1 MFAGLTQRVPIFTYL
16 REVRDELQKVTWPT
30 RKQTIQKTTLVVAV
44 SVAVGLYIGLLDY
57 LFTQLTALL
66 IK

>member
-1 MFAGLTQRVPIFTYL
+1 MFAGLTHRVPILTYF

-30 RKQTIQKTTLVVAV
+30 RKQTIQKTTLVVVV
-44 SVAVGLYIGLLDY
+44 SIVVGAYIGVLDH

-66 IK
+66 LQ

>member
-1 MFAGLTQRVPIFTYL
+1 MFAGLIQRVPIFSYL

-30 RKQTIQKTTLVVAV
+30 REQTIQKTTLVVIV
-44 SVAVGLYIGLLDY
+44 SIVVGVYIGLLDY

>member
-1 MFAGLTQRVPIFTYL
+1 MFAGLTQRVPILTYL

-44 SVAVGLYIGLLDY
+44 SVVVGLYIGLLDY
-57 LFTQLTALL
+57 LFTQLTGLL

>member
-1 MFAGLTQRVPIFTYL
+1 MFAGIAQNFQLVKYF

-30 RKQTIQKTTLVVAV
+30 REQTIQKTLLVIVV
-44 SVAVGLYIGLLDY
+44 SIVVGAYIGLLDY
-57 LFTQLTALL
+57 GFTQLMAFV